1 MNPKVIIIGAG
12 FGGLNAAKALANKAV
27 DVLLIDRHNY
37 HTFSPLLYQV
47 ATCGLEPEEIAYP
60 VRGIFRHQSNLAF
73 LMADVTHIDTQAQVV
88 DVQFNG
94 HQRRETYDYLI
105 VAAGSTTNFFNTAGL
120 SQHAFELKTLDD
132 AVSLRNHI
140 LTMFEHM
147 TWTESAERRE
157 ALKTLVVVGG
167 GPTGLETAGALFE
180 LYKHVLSKE
189 YPYLKGEQPHVI
201 LVEATDRLLAPYPDS
216 LQEAALQQ
224 LKSLGVEV
232 ILNNPVLEVTDDA
245 VHLKDG
251 RVIPSKTLVW
261 SAGVQA
267 SPLAGMLGVEL
278 QRGGRVPVLP
288 TLQVIGLDTVYV
300 VGDMAYLLDKNNQPY
315 PQMIP
320 AAQQQGNLASKN
332 ILRRLNGEQEQEFKF
347 VDRGIMAT
355 IGRSRAVAYIYNRI
369 PLKGYV
375 AWVAWLVLHLVS
387 LMGFRNR
394 LNVLINWIW
403 NYLTYDRSIR
413 VIFKHGGG
421 TPTRKQDQKIG

>member
-1 MNPKVIIIGAG
+1 MGTKIIIIGAG
-12 FGGLNAAKALANKAV
+12 FGGLNAAKALAKADV
-27 DVLLIDRHNY
+27 EVLLIDRHNY

-60 VRGIFRHQSNLAF
+60 VRGIFRRQSNLSF
-73 LMADVTHIDTQAQVV
+73 LMGEVMAIDTGAKVVQVL
-88 DVQFNG
+88 FNG
-94 HQRRETYDYLI
+94 NERQESYDYLI
-105 VAAGSTTNFFNTAGL
+105 VAGGSTTNFFNTPGL
-120 SQHAFELKTLDD
+120 DQYAFELKTLDD
-132 AVSLRNHI
+132 AVLLRNHI
-140 LTMFEHM
+140 LTMFENA
-147 TWTESAERRE
+147 TWTEDDKRRE

-189 YPYLKGEQPHVI
+189 YPYLRDEQPRVI
-201 LVEATDRLLAPYPDS
+201 LVEATDRLLAPYPES
-216 LQEAALQQ
+216 LQQAALDQ
-224 LKSLGVEV
+224 LKSLGVDV
-232 ILNNPVLEVTDDA
+232 ILDNPVQEVTADE
-245 VHLKDG
+245 VRLKDG
-251 RVIPSKTLVW
+251 RVIASSTLIW

-267 SPLAGMLGVEL
+267 SPLANMLGVEL

-288 TLQVIGLDTVYV
+288 TLQVIGLDAVYV
-300 VGDMAYLLDKNNQPY
+300 VGDMAYLPDKNGQPY

-320 AAQQQGNLASKN
+320 AAQQQGALASKN
-332 ILRRLNGEQEQEFKF
+332 ILCRLRGEQEVPFSF

-369 PLKGYV
+369 PLRGYI
-375 AWVAWLVLHLVS
+375 AWMAWLILHLVS

-413 VIFKHGGG
+413 VIFKHGASA
-421 TPTRKQDQKIG
+421 TNQQDTVSER